1 MIEEDL
7 SHRQNTLELLLT
19 FNVEDAQFHFL
30 LRMTYFVWKLSFPS
44 RSLLSKRA
52 ARTLNP
58 DDLIEIINF
67 IPNPYTLNWNY
78 ITI

>member
-7 SHRQNTLELLLT
+7 SHRQNALELLLT
-19 FNVEDAQFHFL
+19 INIEDAQFHFL

-44 RSLLSKRA
+44 RLLLSKRA